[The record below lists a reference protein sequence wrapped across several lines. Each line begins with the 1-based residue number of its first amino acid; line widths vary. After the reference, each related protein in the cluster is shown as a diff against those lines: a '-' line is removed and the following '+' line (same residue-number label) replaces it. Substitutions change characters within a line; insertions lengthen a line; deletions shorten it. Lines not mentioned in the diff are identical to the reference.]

1 MPSASESHPKPSPD
15 QVVPLL
21 EPNPAMTLL
30 EKGASLGEI
39 AEAAKGCRACPLY
52 AGATQT
58 VFGQQAGRVPKRAT
72 TVLVGEQPGDHEDRE
87 GSPFVGPAG
96 RVLWQAVDQA
106 GLRAED
112 VYATN
117 VVKHFKWTAG
127 NGKRLHAKPNRR
139 EVDACFPWLQAEI
152 ELLAPTV
159 IVGLGATACQSI
171 LGPKIR
177 ITKDRGSTAEWS
189 GYPVVVTYHPSAI
202 LRARD
207 EESRSSMMT
216 DLVEDLRTARSLLA

>member
-1 MPSASESHPKPSPD
+1 MPSASDSRQEPD
-15 QVVPLL
+15 QAIPLL
-21 EPNPAMTLL
+21 EPNPARTLL
-30 EKGASLGEI
+30 EKGASLSEI
-39 AEAAKGCRACPLY
+39 AEAAKVCRACPLY

-58 VFGQQAGRVPKRAT
+58 VFGQKVGRNPHRAK

-96 RVLWQAVDQA
+96 RVLWQAVEDS
-106 GLRAED
+106 GLTLED
-112 VYATN
+112 LYATN
-117 VVKHFKWTAG
+117 VVKHFKWTAAA

-139 EVDACFPWLQAEI
+139 EIDSCFPWLQAEI

-159 IVGLGATACQSI
+159 IVGLGATACQAI

-177 ITKDRGSTAEWS
+177 ITKDRGSTFEWS
-189 GYPVVVTYHPSAI
+189 GFPVVITFHPSAI

-207 EESRSSMMT
+207 AESRSSMMT
-216 DLVEDLRTARSLLA
+216 DLVEDLRTAKSLLA